1 MPSRITEEKKQK
13 RNKGIL
19 ITRNE
24 DAVVA
29 IATSSLVNDRP
40 ATILDVQSQD
50 EPIFF
55 VSSSVVRLELLVAL
69 Q

>member
-1 MPSRITEEKKQK
+1 MVDRRSFA
-13 RNKGIL
+13 L
-19 ITRNE
+19 RNE

-50 EPIFF
+50 EPLFF